1 MQEQLHY
8 FKLLQHKGVETDLRS
23 QKNIKLG
30 TIDYWITLKCEFS
43 INARMEWKQQKI
55 NNKLNNSM

>member
-30 TIDYWITLKCEFS
+30 TIDYWITLKCEFC
-43 INARMEWKQQKI
+43 
-55 NNKLNNSM
+55 NKYKNGMKTTESQ